1 MMTEQRPS
9 DDTHDTL
16 IRLKE
21 NIEYFQ
27 DSVIGDLQDLD
38 KKFEERLSKV
48 SAELCTMNKRIAE
61 CEKDM
66 IRKQGECDGHKK
78 DTAQNDKDLDE
89 FKKTVEKS
97 EATMQKKFDDLK
109 EQHRK
114 DLAVAMTLTSVVV
127 GLVTFIVTFVL
138 SNR

>member
-1 MMTEQRPS
+1 MMTEQRLS
-9 DDTHDTL
+9 DDVHDTL

-21 NIEYFQ
+21 NVEYFQ

-78 DTAQNDKDLDE
+78 DTSQNAKDLDE
-89 FKKTVEKS
+89 FEKAFEKYDTIVEKRFA
-97 EATMQKKFDDLK
+97 ELK

-114 DLAVAMTLTSVVV
+114 DLAVTMTLTSVVV
-127 GLVTFIVTFVL
+127 GLITFIVTFVL